1 MPLQSGDS
9 RVANDEFPVL
19 TQILLGSGLITRDD
33 LEDYKMIAKD
43 LKIPVTQA
51 IMNSGLINPNNLKI
65 AQEALE
71 LVNKQQITPDIAIR
85 SLRVS
90 LQKNISLAAAI
101 KSVKDMHQ
109 RTQVVVS
116 ASNDLSDL
124 LMKANMLSQQ
134 ELGRLF
140 VRSVE
145 SSLMLGQLLV
155 LEDLISTEGLLAAL
169 HAVLMKRE
177 QELPVEDA
185 VKGLVHANKQQISFE
200 QALFELGLF
209 KHPDANSTRVGELC
223 LMAGIITREI
233 LAECL
238 EIELFK
244 KKQFGQILLERGL
257 LTTEQLEAA
266 IQLQSAISNDTLQ
279 PYQAA
284 KALHAVVK
292 EDKNVYAAM
301 ADFHGKNNNGSIR
314 LGDLLAEAGVCDQE
328 KIESVVTK
336 NPDSAVRVGS
346 ALLKAGVIDES
357 TLYSALRLQT
367 SLRLGYMSR
376 EKTIELLKFCH
387 DNKTTVERAFHD
399 NQTYVPSRMQW
410 TWV

>member
-1 MPLQSGDS
+1 VRLESGGF
-9 RVANDEFPVL
+9 RVTSDEFPVL
-19 TQILLGSGLITRDD
+19 AQILLGSGLITRDD

-51 IMNSGLINPNNLKI
+51 IMNSGLINSNNLKI
-65 AQEALE
+65 AQEALD
-71 LVNKQQITPDIAIR
+71 LVNQQQITPDIAIR
-85 SLRVS
+85 SLRVA
-90 LQKNISLAAAI
+90 LQKNQPLSVAI

-116 ASNDLSDL
+116 ASNDLTDILMASKL
-124 LMKANMLSQQ
+124 LTQQ

-155 LEDLISTEGLLAAL
+155 LEDLVSTEVLLAAL
-169 HAVLMKRE
+169 HAVLMMRE
-177 QELPVEDA
+177 QELPKDSA
-185 VKGLVHANKQQISFE
+185 VKGLEHASAQQISFE
-200 QALFELGLF
+200 QSLFELGLF
-209 KHPDANSTRVGELC
+209 KHPDAKTTRVGELC

-257 LTTEQLEAA
+257 MTTEQLEAA
-266 IQLQSAISNDTLQ
+266 IQLQSAISNDTLK

-284 KALHAVVK
+284 KALHAVCK

-301 ADFHGKNNNGSIR
+301 ADFHGANSDGNTR
-314 LGDLLAEAGVCDQE
+314 LGDLLAEAGICERE
-328 KIESVVTK
+328 KIESIVTK
-336 NPDSAVRVGS
+336 SPDSAVKVGS
-346 ALLKAGVIDES
+346 TLLKAGIIDES

-376 EKTIELLKFCH
+376 EKTVELLKYCH
-387 DNKTTVERAFHD
+387 DNQATVEKSFHD
-399 NQTYVPSRMQW
+399 NHTYVPSRMQW